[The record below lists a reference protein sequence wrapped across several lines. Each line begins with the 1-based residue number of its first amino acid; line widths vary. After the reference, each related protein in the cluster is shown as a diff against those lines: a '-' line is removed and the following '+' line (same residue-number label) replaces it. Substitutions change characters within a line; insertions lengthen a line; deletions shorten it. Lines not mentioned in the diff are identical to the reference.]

1 MLLISKFIITD
12 DLIVDPRNLEWMREA
27 NCPVVS
33 TLIIIMFA
41 SLYFFHSDMLIKSMM
56 LRFNIHAPYLYF
68 MYVAWSVSSTFK
80 EFPCWDIIDVNVTSY
95 FRRFIL
101 VVCFVGFVGFQFHS
115 CLSSCT
121 FYSFYCLLNLS
132 IILICGLKR
141 YFSLS
146 SGRRLEY

>member
-68 MYVAWSVSSTFK
+68 IYVAWSVSLTFK

-101 VVCFVGFVGFQFHS
+101 C
-115 CLSSCT
+115 CLFCWFCWISIPLM
-121 FYSFYCLLNLS
+121 SFFMYILLIQLFAKFINHIDLWS
-132 IILICGLKR
+132 
-141 YFSLS
+141 
-146 SGRRLEY
+146 